1 MAKEKRNTSKPQTQ
15 IKTQNTPVITKETT
29 SFVIPTWLP
38 LTLILVATALLRLQY
53 LDIPLERDESL
64 YSYIGKMALG
74 GGKPYVDFYE
84 MKPPVLFYSYAVLVG
99 IFGYS
104 GVGIHLAATVLAV
117 ANTFFTYRI
126 AKKLGGLNGAYFAAM
141 AYALWSLSPGV
152 YGAYL
157 MSENIQLIWGLPAI
171 LLALNYPT
179 QTSTKQLFAIGV
191 LLAMSFL
198 VKQTSV
204 VLVAVVGLYW
214 LSQWFLNRKETAFW
228 VYFKPILWAIGG
240 YLTPIVLT
248 IGGLWAIGSGNDAK
262 FWLLEYPRLYASEV
276 AQADAD
282 SAFSLMKSLVFTGY
296 EGYFLITLLGVLVV
310 CLSKRRRSEKILLIS
325 WAALTVLTVAIGRRF
340 YGHYWLFTL
349 PALSI
354 LGSLFFQELSDWL
367 RQKMGSFAATA
378 AVVMGFLWSIHA
390 LFIVPIVYF
399 DPPVADISR
408 AYSPGNPYYEHQV
421 FSNYL
426 EKIIQ
431 PNDRLAVFGSDP
443 QYFIYLNKKSPIR
456 HMYFPFIVNAKFEK
470 ARTWQNE
477 TVETFKKT
485 QPEYVIFNNY
495 PIAWMYQPTYSQQ
508 MYVDI
513 LDHISKAYTLVA
525 YIENPTMNA
534 TVEIKE
540 AKNAF
545 TKPTTASYI
554 AFYKR
559 K

>member
-1 MAKEKRNTSKPQTQ
+1 MAKEKRNTSKPQPQ
-15 IKTQNTPVITKETT
+15 EKKQNTPVLTKETT
-29 SFVIPTWLP
+29 PFVVPTWLP
-38 LTLILVATALLRLQY
+38 LALILVATALLRFQY

-64 YSYIGKMALG
+64 YSYLGKMALS
-74 GGKPYVDFYE
+74 GGKPYLDFYE
-84 MKPPVLFYSYAVLVG
+84 MKPPVLFYSYAILVG

-104 GVGIHLAATVLAV
+104 GVGIHLAAMVLAV

-126 AKKLGGLNGAYFAAM
+126 AKKLGGLQVAYLSAT

-157 MSENIQLIWGLPAI
+157 MSENIQLVWSLPAI

-179 QTSTKQLFAIGV
+179 QTNTKQLFTIGF
-191 LLAMSFL
+191 LLALSFL
-198 VKQTSV
+198 VKQTSL
-204 VLVAVVGLYW
+204 VLIPVIGVYW
-214 LSQWFLNRKETAFW
+214 LSQWFSNRKDTPFIDY
-228 VYFKPILWAIGG
+228 VKPILWAILG
-240 YLTPIVLT
+240 YFTPIILT
-248 IGGLWAIGSGNDAK
+248 IVGLWAIGSGKDAK
-262 FWLLEYPRLYASEV
+262 FWLLEYPRLYANEV
-276 AQADAD
+276 SQADAD
-282 SAFSLMKSLVFTGY
+282 LAFGLMRSLVFTGY
-296 EGYFLITLLGVLVV
+296 EGYFIIALLSVLALS
-310 CLSKRRRSEKILLIS
+310 LSKRMLSEKILLIS
-325 WAALTVLTVAIGRRF
+325 WAALTVLTVAIGKRF
-340 YGHYWLFTL
+340 YGHYWLFAL

-354 LGSLFFQELSDWL
+354 LGGLFFQELSTWL
-367 RQKMGSFAATA
+367 RQKMSGLGTV
-378 AVVMGFLWSIHA
+378 AVVVGFFWSIHA
-390 LFIVPIVYF
+390 FVTQPVFYF
-399 DPPVADISR
+399 SPPVADISR

-431 PNDRLAVFGSDP
+431 PNDHLAVFGSDP

-470 ARTWQNE
+470 AMLWQNE

-525 YIENPTMNA
+525 YIENPAMNLN
-534 TVEIKE
+534 VEIKE
-540 AKNAF
+540 VKNAF
-545 TKPTTASYI
+545 NRPTTASYI